1 MMMFFL
7 IIPLVSMDRSIHEN
21 RMVGA
26 PMNMTRHSMGM
37 IGFRMD
43 MNEREGNDPQYQPE
57 SE

>member
-43 MNEREGNDPQYQPE
+43 MNEREGNDPQYQP
-57 SE
+57 